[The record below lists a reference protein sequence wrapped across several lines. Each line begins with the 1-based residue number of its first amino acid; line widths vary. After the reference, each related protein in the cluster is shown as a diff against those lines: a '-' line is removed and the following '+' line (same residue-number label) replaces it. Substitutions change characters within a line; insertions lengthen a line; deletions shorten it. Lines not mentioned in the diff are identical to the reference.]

1 MNLEKYNHAFLVEVK
16 GVYKDITRWD
26 EEEGELSNLW
36 STECDYIKGKANFD
50 SLAIQNSKQVRRF
63 IEEVIKDG
71 LCISKLDVESLYI
84 RDYDCQGGNAG
95 LGISTVENANGY
107 IFEGKAWEESYR
119 RNKEELYY
127 CDYVLSIKINGV
139 DIWGND
145 LKEIFDNVCVY

>member
-1 MNLEKYNHAFLVEVK
+1 MNLEKYNHTFLVEVK
-16 GVYKDITRWD
+16 GIYKDITRWD

-95 LGISTVENANGY
+95 LSISTVENANGY